1 MKVLGISPLDKDST
15 VTIVEDGV
23 IAYAA
28 AEERFT
34 RVKLQDGFPWRALQA
49 GLELTG
55 IEPADIDVVAY
66 PFFTWEEETAMF
78 RRNLDANHRLLDLIF
93 PSLEVP
99 LHDEQK
105 KAREPL
111 VVRKAGTGQH
121 ATKFRAD
128 REGVDR
134 NHGRED
140 RGFSARFMR
149 LIPRFYPLRLAGGDE
164 TSDRAP
170 SMACR
175 CTGTKCQ
182 ALRRS

>member
-1 MKVLGISPLDKDST
+1 VKFLDFGVEVVKGREQTPGQVVALGQKGVPLGP
-15 VTIVEDGV
+15 EDAQIEFAV
-23 IAYAA
+23 
-28 AEERFT
+28 EERDFE
-34 RVKLQDGFPWRALQA
+34 A
-49 GLELTG
+49 
-55 IEPADIDVVAY
+55 
-66 PFFTWEEETAMF
+66 
-78 RRNLDANHRLLDLIF
+78 

-99 LHDEQK
+99 LDDEPK

-121 ATKFRAD
+121 AANFRAD
-128 REGVDR
+128 RERVDR

-140 RGFSARFMR
+140 RGFSERFIR
-149 LIPRFYPLRLAGGDE
+149 SIPRFYALRLAGGEE

-182 ALRRS
+182 ALWRS